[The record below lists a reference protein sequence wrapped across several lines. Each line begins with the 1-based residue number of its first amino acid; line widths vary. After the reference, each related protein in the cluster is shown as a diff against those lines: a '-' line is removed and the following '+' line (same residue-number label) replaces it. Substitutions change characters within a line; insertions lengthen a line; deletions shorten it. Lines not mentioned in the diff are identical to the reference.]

1 MSIGEGQY
9 LAFGQGSS
17 SGSPENP
24 EAYKFSSNL
33 KTLPSCDKIPT
44 NSQNLCAKP
53 LAASGGFY
61 GPGPLCGARR
71 HRFPNALDDAQRDR
85 LFGDAGNQADEQGRA
100 RLGPEILKL
109 QVAEVE
115 ADNVDLDE

>member
-1 MSIGEGQY
+1 MRERKVSIGEGQY

-33 KTLPSCDKIPT
+33 KTLPFCDETPT

-53 LAASGGFY
+53 LAASGER
-61 GPGPLCGARR
+61 PLWL
-71 HRFPNALDDAQRDR
+71 H
-85 LFGDAGNQADEQGRA
+85 
-100 RLGPEILKL
+100 L
-109 QVAEVE
+109 QETATT
-115 ADNVDLDE
+115 D